1 MSLESC
7 HPPSIPKSQRAY
19 LIFGFDGRESGAL
32 PLTRQP
38 AQRDFHLMIPLR

>member
-7 HPPSIPKSQRAY
+7 HPPSSRSERIWF
-19 LIFGFDGRESGAL
+19 FGFDGRESGAL